1 MAPVTDSHADGRAT
15 SSNRFTRL
23 VGCRVPLQLAAM
35 GGVSTAPLA
44 GAVAAAGGLGMLA
57 AATVTADELARRVD
71 EARTIGGPDG
81 RVGVGFLMPFLDREA
96 FEVAATR
103 AAVVECFYG
112 APDTDL
118 VAVVHAGGALAAWQ
132 VGSVDEARAALDAD
146 CDFVVVQGVEAGG
159 HIHGNRPL
167 DELLA
172 EVRAATDRP
181 LVAAG
186 GIGTP
191 RRAAALLEAGADAV
205 RIGTRFLV
213 TPEADV
219 HPGYAAALVD
229 ADADDTVVTETFS
242 LGWPDAPHRA
252 LRSSVAASDLPPA
265 QRLPLPPGRDFAGD
279 VAAAALYAGRSV
291 DAVTGPATA
300 AEIVAEF
307 ASVLVP
313 G

>member
-1 MAPVTDSHADGRAT
+1 MTPVGRPRAGGRPT
-15 SSNRFTRL
+15 PSNRFTDL

-35 GGVSTAPLA
+35 GGVSTAALA

-57 AATVTADELARRVD
+57 AAMIPADELTRRIDGAR
-71 EARTIGGPDG
+71 AIGGPDG

-103 AAVVECFYG
+103 AAVIECFYG
-112 APDTDL
+112 APNADL
-118 VAVVHAGGALAAWQ
+118 VGVVHAGGALAAWQ

-146 CDFVVVQGVEAGG
+146 CDLVVVQGVEAGG
-159 HIHGNRPL
+159 HVHGSRPL

-172 EVRAATDRP
+172 GVRAETDRP

-191 RRAAALLEAGADAV
+191 RRAADLLEAGADAV

-219 HPGYAAALVD
+219 HPDYATALVD
-229 ADADDTVVTETFS
+229 AGADDTVVTETFS
-242 LGWPDAPHRA
+242 LGWPDAPHRV
-252 LRSSVAASDLPPA
+252 LRSSVAASELPPA
-265 QRLPLPPGRDFAGD
+265 QRLPLPPGRNFVGD

-307 ASVLVP
+307 ASVLAAD
-313 G
+313 